1 MHKVYIG
8 LGSNLDDPQSQL
20 KKAIISLEIVPATTV
35 VKTSSFYRSKP
46 LGPQDQPDYINAVV
60 ELATELSAHVLL
72 DYLQGIENEHGRER
86 EIKWGARTL
95 DLDILLFGDEI
106 IKDDRLQV
114 PHVEMQHREFV
125 LLPLHEIA
133 PECVIPG
140 VDTVSR
146 LLQQVNVNDLLKL
159 T

>member
-20 KKAIISLEIVPATTV
+20 KKAIISLEIVPSTTV
-35 VKTSSFYRSKP
+35 IKASSFYRSKP

-95 DLDILLFGDEI
+95 DLDILLFGDKI

-114 PHVEMQHREFV
+114 PHVEMQHRGFV
-125 LLPLHEIA
+125 LLPLNEIA

-140 VDTVSR
+140 VGTVSS
-146 LLQQVNVNDLLKL
+146 LLQQEDAEDLVKL